1 MLLVYSI
8 VYRVVRANR
17 DTGREIEESIHC
29 KLYGE
34 EHSYTIT
41 YEELTGRIIAEGPDS
56 YFDDILDLGKYED
69 VHQVFNI
76 INDYVKKNGGTCEII
91 KDTNLNDI
99 VNFYV
104 KEGTLSKTGGTFI
117 LETDSDYLIGYGE
130 SFWIEKYDS
139 STGDFQVL
147 KESTGKNCAFNMI
160 GYNLEKNKKREL
172 KQDWSCMH
180 GELSKGLYRI
190 VKHVSFESDNP
201 ITEDEVYYIW
211 AEFEI
216 E

>member
-1 MLLVYSI
+1 
-8 VYRVVRANR
+8 
-17 DTGREIEESIHC
+17 
-29 KLYGE
+29 
-34 EHSYTIT
+34 
-41 YEELTGRIIAEGPDS
+41 
-56 YFDDILDLGKYED
+56 
-69 VHQVFNI
+69 
-76 INDYVKKNGGTCEII
+76 
-91 KDTNLNDI
+91 
-99 VNFYV
+99 
-104 KEGTLSKTGGTFI
+104 
-117 LETDSDYLIGYGE
+117 
-130 SFWIEKYDS
+130 
-139 STGDFQVL
+139 
-147 KESTGKNCAFNMI
+147 MI